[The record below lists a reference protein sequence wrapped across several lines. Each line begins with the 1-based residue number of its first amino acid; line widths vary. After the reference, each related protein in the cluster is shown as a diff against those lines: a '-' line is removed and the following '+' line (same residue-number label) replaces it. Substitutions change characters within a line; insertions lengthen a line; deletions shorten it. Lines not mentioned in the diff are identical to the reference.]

1 MDEKDEDK
9 SDESFQ
15 KHLIFYKQLNETIS
29 GIQDEIKTTS
39 DEKLVKHLN
48 ERIKAIE
55 LDKKRIRQ
63 LFSNVDEKTWNDLD
77 KKN

>member
-15 KHLIFYKQLNETIS
+15 KHLIFYQKLNETIS

-48 ERIKAIE
+48 ERIEAIE

-63 LFSNVDEKTWNDLD
+63 LFLNIDEKIWNDLD